1 MLRNGASPGRSL
13 KVVNHLPG
21 VESDPPLAS
30 DAPDDPSH
38 WEASGDEPALRWTG
52 RTDLPT
58 FSSIYRK
65 RLAETT
71 DSQRWAAV
79 VLAIIVAGPF
89 AILGA
94 FMGAG
99 GTASFA
105 ILLVVVAIGPLAEEV
120 LKASGALYLAE
131 QRPWLVPAGWVLPL
145 ITLAAGLVFAAIENV
160 VYLNIY
166 IPDPTQDM
174 IRWRWVAGPILHG
187 GASFIA
193 GLGVRRMWTV
203 TDRDGI
209 VPRFRDAAP
218 YLIAAVVVHGLYNLT
233 VTLLEVAD
241 VIF

>member
-1 MLRNGASPGRSL
+1 M
-13 KVVNHLPG
+13 
-21 VESDPPLAS
+21 
-30 DAPDDPSH
+30 
-38 WEASGDEPALRWTG
+38 RWTG

-58 FSSIYRK
+58 FSSIYRE

-71 DSQRWAAV
+71 DSQRWVAV

-94 FMGAG
+94 FVGAG

-145 ITLAAGLVFAAIENV
+145 ITLAAGLVFATIENL

-166 IPDPTQDM
+166 IPDPTPDL
-174 IRWRWVAGPILHG
+174 IRWRWIAGPILHG
-187 GASFIA
+187 GASLIA

-203 TDRDGI
+203 TDRSGI

-241 VIF
+241 VIL